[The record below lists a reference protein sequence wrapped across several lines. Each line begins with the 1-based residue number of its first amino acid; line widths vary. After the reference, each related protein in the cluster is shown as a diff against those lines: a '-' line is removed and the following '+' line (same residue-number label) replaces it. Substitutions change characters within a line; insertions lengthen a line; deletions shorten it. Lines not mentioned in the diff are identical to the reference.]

1 MSYIGNVSDLECD
14 KNEFSRPRP
23 AGIVTKMAAHKLS
36 SEPKWTDKREDDS
49 DSEVS
54 SPDNFLTKGAFLL
67 TPSYELS
74 MERAALICEK
84 MSFKGCFSLTKTATG
99 ILFKFSHPDDYQAV
113 FKKGFHKVTG
123 ARFYR
128 KQTFSRSIAI
138 PCRPRKTFTLY
149 VLDVP
154 EDLPVEDI
162 RHAMYKFDSVVE
174 VVRLHIYSSPSQAGG
189 GADKVEGEQLIQKP
203 ASPHPLPFQTLR
215 RAAMR
220 SNVQKPIDPK
230 HTPTHAH
237 AHSLARNSRPATNLS
252 GSSSSAKSLVSSSGG
267 GGGGSGGGG
276 GGVGIV
282 GEAIEKAER
291 PERRELPPAVIRI
304 TLASMDEYNILL
316 QNGLNFYDATFFP
329 TEANISLKGA
339 KIDYKRRMLDGSIPG
354 RVREL
359 LPVFDAAGFCK
370 LPAPTSKLIKPPRS

>member
-1 MSYIGNVSDLECD
+1 MSFLGNTSDLECE
-14 KNEFSRPRP
+14 KNEFPRQRPS
-23 AGIVTKMAAHKLS
+23 GIVTKVAAHKLS
-36 SEPKWTDKREDDS
+36 AEPKWTDKREDDS

-84 MSFKGCFSLTKTATG
+84 MAFKGCFSLTKTATG

-128 KQTFSRSIAI
+128 KVSPPTHTHISSDWKGIMGHKIAI

-174 VVRLHIYSSPSQAGG
+174 VVRLHIYSSP
-189 GADKVEGEQLIQKP
+189 
-203 ASPHPLPFQTLR
+203 ASN
-215 RAAMR
+215 AANA
-220 SNVQKPIDPK
+220 SSSSV
-230 HTPTHAH
+230 
-237 AHSLARNSRPATNLS
+237 AT
-252 GSSSSAKSLVSSSGG
+252 GSSSAGGDKGVEGTSKSV
-267 GGGGSGGGG
+267 GSV
-276 GGVGIV
+276 VGD
-282 GEAIEKAER
+282 AIEKAER

-370 LPAPTSKLIKPPRS
+370 LPPPTSKLIKPPRS

>member
-1 MSYIGNVSDLECD
+1 MSFLGNTSDLECE
-14 KNEFSRPRP
+14 KNEFPRQRPS
-23 AGIVTKMAAHKLS
+23 GIITKVAAHKLS
-36 SEPKWTDKREDDS
+36 AEPKWTDKREDDS

-84 MSFKGCFSLTKTATG
+84 MAFKGCFSLTKTATG

-128 KQTFSRSIAI
+128 KVSPPTHTHISSDWKGIMGHKIAI

-174 VVRLHIYSSPSQAGG
+174 VVRLHIYSS
-189 GADKVEGEQLIQKP
+189 L
-203 ASPHPLPFQTLR
+203 ASN
-215 RAAMR
+215 AA
-220 SNVQKPIDPK
+220 N
-230 HTPTHAH
+230 
-237 AHSLARNSRPATNLS
+237 AT
-252 GSSSSAKSLVSSSGG
+252 SSSAVAASSSSGG
-267 GGGGSGGGG
+267 GDKGVEGVSKSVGSV
-276 GGVGIV
+276 VGD
-282 GEAIEKAER
+282 AIEKAER
-291 PERRELPPAVIRI
+291 PERRELPPAVIRV

-370 LPAPTSKLIKPPRS
+370 LPPPTSKLIKPPRS

>member
-1 MSYIGNVSDLECD
+1 MSFLGNTSDLECE
-14 KNEFSRPRP
+14 KNEFPRPR
-23 AGIVTKMAAHKLS
+23 ATGIVTKVAAHKLS
-36 SEPKWTDKREDDS
+36 SEPKWADKREDDS

-128 KQTFSRSIAI
+128 KIAI

-174 VVRLHIYSSPSQAGG
+174 VVRLHIYSSLASNAAAASAASV
-189 GADKVEGEQLIQKP
+189 GASTGSGVDKVEGTSK
-203 ASPHPLPFQTLR
+203 S
-215 RAAMR
+215 
-220 SNVQKPIDPK
+220 V
-230 HTPTHAH
+230 
-237 AHSLARNSRPATNLS
+237 
-252 GSSSSAKSLVSSSGG
+252 GSV
-267 GGGGSGGGG
+267 
-276 GGVGIV
+276 VGD
-282 GEAIEKAER
+282 AIEKAER

-304 TLASMDEYNILL
+304 TLASMDEYNVLL

-329 TEANISLKGA
+329 TDANISLKGA

-370 LPAPTSKLIKPPRS
+370 LPPPTSKLIKPPRS

>member
-1 MSYIGNVSDLECD
+1 MSFGNIGNTSDLECD
-14 KNEFSRPRP
+14 KNEYPRQRPT
-23 AGIVTKMAAHKLS
+23 GIVTKVAAHKLS
-36 SEPKWTDKREDDS
+36 SEPKWADKRDDDS

-128 KQTFSRSIAI
+128 KIAI

-154 EDLPVEDI
+154 EDLPVEDV

-174 VVRLHIYSSPSQAGG
+174 VVRLHIYSSPSSSSSSSNVNAN
-189 GADKVEGEQLIQKP
+189 ASSAAAAAAAAAASAEKSAEGE
-203 ASPHPLPFQTLR
+203 QTLR
-215 RAAMR
+215 RAAALR
-220 SNVQKPIDPK
+220 SNVLSKIGGSK
-230 HTPTHAH
+230 ILG
-237 AHSLARNSRPATNLS
+237 SLS
-252 GSSSSAKSLVSSSGG
+252 GSV
-267 GGGGSGGGG
+267 
-276 GGVGIV
+276 VGD
-282 GEAIEKAER
+282 AIDKAER

-304 TLASMDEYNILL
+304 TLASMDEYNVLL

-339 KIDYKRRMLDGSIPG
+339 RIDYKRRMLDGSIPG

-370 LPAPTSKLIKPPRS
+370 LPPPTSKLIKPPRS

>member
-1 MSYIGNVSDLECD
+1 MSFLGNTSDLECE
-14 KNEFSRPRP
+14 KNEFPRQRST
-23 AGIVTKMAAHKLS
+23 GIVTKVAAHKLS
-36 SEPKWTDKREDDS
+36 AEPKWTDKREDDS

-84 MSFKGCFSLTKTATG
+84 MAFKGCFSLTKTATG

-128 KQTFSRSIAI
+128 KIAI

-174 VVRLHIYSSPSQAGG
+174 VVRLHIYSS
-189 GADKVEGEQLIQKP
+189 L
-203 ASPHPLPFQTLR
+203 ASN
-215 RAAMR
+215 AANA
-220 SNVQKPIDPK
+220 SSAAV
-230 HTPTHAH
+230 A
-237 AHSLARNSRPATNLS
+237 A
-252 GSSSSAKSLVSSSGG
+252 SSSSAGGDKGVEGTSKSV
-267 GGGGSGGGG
+267 GSV
-276 GGVGIV
+276 VGD
-282 GEAIEKAER
+282 AIEKAER
-291 PERRELPPAVIRI
+291 PERRELPPAVIRV

-370 LPAPTSKLIKPPRS
+370 LPPPTSKLIKPPRS

>member
-1 MSYIGNVSDLECD
+1 MSFLGNTSDLECE
-14 KNEFSRPRP
+14 KNEFPRQRST
-23 AGIVTKMAAHKLS
+23 GIVTKVAAHKLS
-36 SEPKWTDKREDDS
+36 AEPKWTDKREDDS

-84 MSFKGCFSLTKTATG
+84 MAFKGCFSLTKTATG

-128 KQTFSRSIAI
+128 KIAI

-174 VVRLHIYSSPSQAGG
+174 VVRLHIYSSLASNAANASSSAVAASSSSAGG
-189 GADKVEGEQLIQKP
+189 DKGVEGEQIQLLHTP
-203 ASPHPLPFQTLR
+203 TQTLR
-215 RAAMR
+215 RAALR
-220 SNVQKPIDPK
+220 STSKSV
-230 HTPTHAH
+230 
-237 AHSLARNSRPATNLS
+237 
-252 GSSSSAKSLVSSSGG
+252 GSV
-267 GGGGSGGGG
+267 
-276 GGVGIV
+276 VGD
-282 GEAIEKAER
+282 AIEKAER

-370 LPAPTSKLIKPPRS
+370 LPPPTSKLIKPPRS

>member
-1 MSYIGNVSDLECD
+1 MSFLGNTSDLECE
-14 KNEFSRPRP
+14 KNEFPRQRST
-23 AGIVTKMAAHKLS
+23 GIVTKVAAHKLS
-36 SEPKWTDKREDDS
+36 AEPKWADKREDDS

-84 MSFKGCFSLTKTATG
+84 MAFKGCFSLTKTATG

-128 KQTFSRSIAI
+128 KIAI

-174 VVRLHIYSSPSQAGG
+174 VVRLHIYSS
-189 GADKVEGEQLIQKP
+189 L
-203 ASPHPLPFQTLR
+203 ASN
-215 RAAMR
+215 AANA
-220 SNVQKPIDPK
+220 SSASV
-230 HTPTHAH
+230 A
-237 AHSLARNSRPATNLS
+237 A
-252 GSSSSAKSLVSSSGG
+252 SSSSAGGDKGVEGTSKSV
-267 GGGGSGGGG
+267 GSV
-276 GGVGIV
+276 VGD
-282 GEAIEKAER
+282 AIEKAER
-291 PERRELPPAVIRI
+291 PERRELPPAVIRV

-370 LPAPTSKLIKPPRS
+370 LPPPTSKLIKPPRS

>member
-1 MSYIGNVSDLECD
+1 MSFLGNTSDLECE
-14 KNEFSRPRP
+14 KNEFPRQRST
-23 AGIVTKMAAHKLS
+23 GIVTKVAAHKLS
-36 SEPKWTDKREDDS
+36 AEPKWTDKREDDS

-84 MSFKGCFSLTKTATG
+84 MAFKGCFSLTKTATG

-128 KQTFSRSIAI
+128 KVSPPTHTHISSDWKGIMGHKIAI

-174 VVRLHIYSSPSQAGG
+174 VVRLHIYSS
-189 GADKVEGEQLIQKP
+189 L
-203 ASPHPLPFQTLR
+203 ASN
-215 RAAMR
+215 AANA
-220 SNVQKPIDPK
+220 SSSSV
-230 HTPTHAH
+230 A
-237 AHSLARNSRPATNLS
+237 A
-252 GSSSSAKSLVSSSGG
+252 GSSSAGGDKGVEGTSKSV
-267 GGGGSGGGG
+267 GSV
-276 GGVGIV
+276 VGD
-282 GEAIEKAER
+282 AIEKAER

-370 LPAPTSKLIKPPRS
+370 LPPPTSKLIKPPRS

>member
-1 MSYIGNVSDLECD
+1 MSFIGNTSDLECE
-14 KNEFSRPRP
+14 KNEFPRPRST
-23 AGIVTKMAAHKLS
+23 GIVTKVAAHKLS
-36 SEPKWTDKREDDS
+36 AEPKWVDKREEDS

-128 KQTFSRSIAI
+128 KIAI

-174 VVRLHIYSSPSQAGG
+174 VVRLHIYSSLGTGG
-189 GADKVEGEQLIQKP
+189 
-203 ASPHPLPFQTLR
+203 S
-215 RAAMR
+215 
-220 SNVQKPIDPK
+220 S
-230 HTPTHAH
+230 
-237 AHSLARNSRPATNLS
+237 ATVAT
-252 GSSSSAKSLVSSSGG
+252 SSSAGVDKGVEGTSKSV
-267 GGGGSGGGG
+267 GSV
-276 GGVGIV
+276 VGD
-282 GEAIEKAER
+282 AIEKAER

-370 LPAPTSKLIKPPRS
+370 LPPPTSKLIKPPRS

>member
-1 MSYIGNVSDLECD
+1 MSFLGNTSDLECE
-14 KNEFSRPRP
+14 KNEFPRQRPS
-23 AGIVTKMAAHKLS
+23 GIVTKVAAHKLS
-36 SEPKWTDKREDDS
+36 AEPKWTDKREEDS

-84 MSFKGCFSLTKTATG
+84 MAFKGCFSLTKTATG

-128 KQTFSRSIAI
+128 KIAI

-174 VVRLHIYSSPSQAGG
+174 VVRLHIYSS
-189 GADKVEGEQLIQKP
+189 L
-203 ASPHPLPFQTLR
+203 ASN
-215 RAAMR
+215 AANA
-220 SNVQKPIDPK
+220 SASSV
-230 HTPTHAH
+230 A
-237 AHSLARNSRPATNLS
+237 A
-252 GSSSSAKSLVSSSGG
+252 SSSSAGG
-267 GGGGSGGGG
+267 GGDKGVEGTSKSVGSV
-276 GGVGIV
+276 VGD
-282 GEAIEKAER
+282 AIEKAER

-370 LPAPTSKLIKPPRS
+370 LPPPTSKLIKPPRS

>member
-1 MSYIGNVSDLECD
+1 MSFLGNTSDLECE
-14 KNEFSRPRP
+14 KNEFPRQRPS
-23 AGIVTKMAAHKLS
+23 GIITKVAAHKLS
-36 SEPKWTDKREDDS
+36 AEPKWTDKREDDS

-84 MSFKGCFSLTKTATG
+84 MAFKGCFSLTKTATG

-128 KQTFSRSIAI
+128 KVSPPTHTHISSDWKGIMGHKLSLTMRMRSSHSPFSLRSPLCDPQIAI

-174 VVRLHIYSSPSQAGG
+174 VVRLHIYSSLASNAANATSSSAVAASSSSGG
-189 GADKVEGEQLIQKP
+189 GDKGVEGEQIQLLHTP
-203 ASPHPLPFQTLR
+203 TQTLR
-215 RAAMR
+215 RAALR
-220 SNVQKPIDPK
+220 SKVPSNW
-230 HTPTHAH
+230 
-237 AHSLARNSRPATNLS
+237 
-252 GSSSSAKSLVSSSGG
+252 
-267 GGGGSGGGG
+267 
-276 GGVGIV
+276 
-282 GEAIEKAER
+282 
-291 PERRELPPAVIRI
+291 
-304 TLASMDEYNILL
+304 
-316 QNGLNFYDATFFP
+316 
-329 TEANISLKGA
+329 
-339 KIDYKRRMLDGSIPG
+339 
-354 RVREL
+354 
-359 LPVFDAAGFCK
+359 
-370 LPAPTSKLIKPPRS
+370 

>member
-1 MSYIGNVSDLECD
+1 MSFLGNTSDLECE
-14 KNEFSRPRP
+14 KNEFPRQRST
-23 AGIVTKMAAHKLS
+23 GIVTKVAAHKLS
-36 SEPKWTDKREDDS
+36 AEPKWTDKREDDS

-84 MSFKGCFSLTKTATG
+84 MAFKGCFSLTKTATG

-128 KQTFSRSIAI
+128 KVSPPTHTHISSDWKGIMGHKIAI

-174 VVRLHIYSSPSQAGG
+174 VVRLHIYSS
-189 GADKVEGEQLIQKP
+189 L
-203 ASPHPLPFQTLR
+203 ASN
-215 RAAMR
+215 AANA
-220 SNVQKPIDPK
+220 SSSAV
-230 HTPTHAH
+230 A
-237 AHSLARNSRPATNLS
+237 A
-252 GSSSSAKSLVSSSGG
+252 SSSSAGGDKGVEGTSKSV
-267 GGGGSGGGG
+267 GSV
-276 GGVGIV
+276 VGD
-282 GEAIEKAER
+282 AIEKAER

-370 LPAPTSKLIKPPRS
+370 LPPPTSKLIKPPRS

>member
-1 MSYIGNVSDLECD
+1 MSYIGNASDLECE
-14 KNEFSRPRP
+14 KNEFPRP
-23 AGIVTKMAAHKLS
+23 QRPTGIVTKMAAHKLS
-36 SEPKWTDKREDDS
+36 SEPKWADKREDDS

-128 KQTFSRSIAI
+128 KVSSIAI

-174 VVRLHIYSSPSQAGG
+174 VVRLHIYSSPSLASSGG
-189 GADKVEGEQLIQKP
+189 GISGGSVGLDKGGVEGEQQLMTSSSSSQTQM
-203 ASPHPLPFQTLR
+203 QTLR
-215 RAAMR
+215 RAAIR
-220 SNVQKPIDPK
+220 
-230 HTPTHAH
+230 
-237 AHSLARNSRPATNLS
+237 
-252 GSSSSAKSLVSSSGG
+252 SSSAKSVV
-267 GGGGSGGGG
+267 GS
-276 GGVGIV
+276 IV
-282 GEAIEKAER
+282 ADAIEKSER

-370 LPAPTSKLIKPPRS
+370 LPPPTSKLIKPPRS

>member
-1 MSYIGNVSDLECD
+1 MSFLGNTSDLECE
-14 KNEFSRPRP
+14 KNEFPRQRST
-23 AGIVTKMAAHKLS
+23 GIVTKVAAHKLS
-36 SEPKWTDKREDDS
+36 AEPKWTDKREDDS

-84 MSFKGCFSLTKTATG
+84 MAFKGCFSLTKTATG

-174 VVRLHIYSSPSQAGG
+174 VVRLHIYSSLASNAANASSSAVAASSSSAGG
-189 GADKVEGEQLIQKP
+189 DKGVEGEQIQLLHTP
-203 ASPHPLPFQTLR
+203 TQTLR
-215 RAAMR
+215 RAALR
-220 SNVQKPIDPK
+220 STSKSV
-230 HTPTHAH
+230 
-237 AHSLARNSRPATNLS
+237 
-252 GSSSSAKSLVSSSGG
+252 GSV
-267 GGGGSGGGG
+267 
-276 GGVGIV
+276 VGD
-282 GEAIEKAER
+282 AIEKAER

-370 LPAPTSKLIKPPRS
+370 LPPPTSKLIKPPRS

>member
-1 MSYIGNVSDLECD
+1 MSFGNIGNTSDLECE
-14 KNEFSRPRP
+14 KNEYPRPRP
-23 AGIVTKMAAHKLS
+23 TGIVTKMAAHKLS
-36 SEPKWTDKREDDS
+36 SEPKWADKREDDS

-128 KQTFSRSIAI
+128 KQSFSRSIAI

-154 EDLPVEDI
+154 EDLPVEDV

-174 VVRLHIYSSPSQAGG
+174 VVRLHIYSSPS
-189 GADKVEGEQLIQKP
+189 
-203 ASPHPLPFQTLR
+203 SSSSS
-215 RAAMR
+215 
-220 SNVQKPIDPK
+220 SNVNANASSAAAAAAASAEKSAEGGSKI
-230 HTPTHAH
+230 
-237 AHSLARNSRPATNLS
+237 LGGLS
-252 GSSSSAKSLVSSSGG
+252 GSV
-267 GGGGSGGGG
+267 
-276 GGVGIV
+276 VGD
-282 GEAIEKAER
+282 AIDKAER

-304 TLASMDEYNILL
+304 TLASMDEYNVLL

-339 KIDYKRRMLDGSIPG
+339 RIDYKRRMLDGSIPG

-370 LPAPTSKLIKPPRS
+370 LPPPTSKLIKPPRS

>member
-1 MSYIGNVSDLECD
+1 MSYIGNVSDLECE
-14 KNEFSRPRP
+14 KNEFPRPRP

-36 SEPKWTDKREDDS
+36 SEPKWADKREDDS

-128 KQTFSRSIAI
+128 KIAI

-189 GADKVEGEQLIQKP
+189 GADKVEGEQLIQKA
-203 ASPHPLPFQTLR
+203 ASSLPHPIPIPGQTLR

-220 SNVQKPIDPK
+220 S
-230 HTPTHAH
+230 
-237 AHSLARNSRPATNLS
+237 S
-252 GSSSSAKSLVSSSGG
+252 SSSSAKSLIGSGAGG
-267 GGGGSGGGG
+267 GGGG
-276 GGVGIV
+276 IV
-282 GEAIEKAER
+282 GDAIEKAER